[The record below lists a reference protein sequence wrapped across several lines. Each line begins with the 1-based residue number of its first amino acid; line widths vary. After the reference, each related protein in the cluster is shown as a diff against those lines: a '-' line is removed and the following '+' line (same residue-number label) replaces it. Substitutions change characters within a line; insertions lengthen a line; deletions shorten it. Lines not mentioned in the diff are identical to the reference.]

1 MGAVLLV
8 AAGILV
14 VFVLRR
20 SRKTGR
26 GSLITRSMKKD

>member
-1 MGAVLLV
+1 VVL
-8 AAGILV
+8 IL
-14 VFVLRR
+14 LR